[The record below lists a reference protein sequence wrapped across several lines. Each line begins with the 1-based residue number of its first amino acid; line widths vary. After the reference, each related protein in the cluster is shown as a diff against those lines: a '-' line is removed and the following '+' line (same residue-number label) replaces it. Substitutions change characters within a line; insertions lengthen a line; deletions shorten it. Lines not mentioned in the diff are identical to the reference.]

1 MVKTKELE
9 FIPPKKR
16 KEPKSK
22 EAGKNNTPHNSVNV
36 DHISKF
42 ETKLQVKNG
51 DIAKRPSC

>member
-42 ETKLQVKNG
+42 ETKLQVK
-51 DIAKRPSC
+51 KL